1 MTPVSGCSWEPRNHP
16 PAGPRRSEAPK
27 GQPDLDHRGCDG
39 SRWLLLLAFLVK
51 VPEPHLQE
59 VGKPPPSVGIL
70 DPVIVKATMLSD
82 PTPLFLPTQFN
93 SSRRD
98 YVAREPGGAFSGFPP
113 KLTFDEAQL
122 DLQLPSSSSIP
133 ASPAEALAGDPPGAP
148 FLGFGRRDPVT
159 CNPFLPERP
168 TSRSSTPG
176 PGGWSTAGRYRTPIR
191 PPLDALAA
199 YGIHGRGGRRRARRT
214 AGPDRPLRGRRG
226 GRLLRAVPGRDARV
240 GQRLAP
246 GLLSH

>member
-1 MTPVSGCSWEPRNHP
+1 MKPPRDSSIWIIAAVTGVVGFCS
-16 PAGPRRSEAPK
+16 
-27 GQPDLDHRGCDG
+27 
-39 SRWLLLLAFLVK
+39 LAFLVK

-113 KLTFDEAQL
+113 KLTFEEAQL
-122 DLQLPSSSSIP
+122 ELKLQTSSSSIP
-133 ASPAEALAGDPPGAP
+133 SSPAEALAGDPPGAP

-159 CNPFLPERP
+159 QPLSARTAYVEIRSSGTGRMVFEGAIEDAHPP
-168 TSRSSTPG
+168 SRSLPWQPMEFMAAVDAAGLVG
-176 PGGWSTAGRYRTPIR
+176 PLVPTVRSGVDDVDAYFGRY
-191 PPLDALAA
+191 LAE
-199 YGIHGRGGRRRARRT
+199 T
-214 AGPDRPLRGRRG
+214 L
-226 GRLLRAVPGRDARV
+226 RV

-246 GLLSH
+246 GFYRVVVGP